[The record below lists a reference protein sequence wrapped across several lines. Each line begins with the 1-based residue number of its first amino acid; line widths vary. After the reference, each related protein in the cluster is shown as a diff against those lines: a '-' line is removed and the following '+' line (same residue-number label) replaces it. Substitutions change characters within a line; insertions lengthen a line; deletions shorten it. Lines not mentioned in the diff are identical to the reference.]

1 MEEQRIAFPDL
12 AAEYE
17 ELATLYDKKYRTIL
31 KFK

>member
-17 ELATLYDKKYRTIL
+17 ELATLYDKKYRAI
-31 KFK
+31 F